1 MRCPVLVLPVLLLP
15 FAGACSKPA
24 DESLSESQR
33 PKVTLA
39 GTLRDEALV
48 EASGLA
54 RSKRVD
60 GVLWVINDG
69 GSAPS
74 LHAIDHSGG
83 SRGRLDL
90 DNADN
95 LDWEDLASF
104 ELDGKPYLLAADIGD
119 NDAKRDH
126 LTLYIVEEPIVMEHI
141 VVEHIVEERIVEKP
155 IVDEPVAAE
164 PVPGRINGNGA
175 QDYAW
180 RIRFRYPGGPR
191 DAESVAVDTA
201 GETVLVLSKRDLP
214 PVLYSVP
221 LRPPVSGADGIVTAT
236 RLGPVTSLPSPDKS
250 DVENAPVTKDWH
262 WQPTALDIWPD
273 GTSAAILTYRAVYV
287 YERATGQSWPAALK
301 AEPRQVV
308 GLGNIPNAEAVAFG
322 DTADTLFVT
331 IENRRPPLIRI
342 DTSGEFP
349 Q

>member
-1 MRCPVLVLPVLLLP
+1 MRCPALVMLVLLLP
-15 FAGACSKPA
+15 FVGACSKPA
-24 DESLSESQR
+24 DESLAESQR
-33 PKVTLA
+33 PKVTMA
-39 GTLRDEALV
+39 GTLRDDALV

-54 RSKRVD
+54 PSKRVD

-74 LHAIDHSGG
+74 LHAVDHGGG
-83 SRGRLDL
+83 SRGRIDVN
-90 DNADN
+90 NADN
-95 LDWEDLASF
+95 RDWEDLASF

-126 LTLYIVEEPIVMEHI
+126 LTLYVVEEPVIGQ
-141 VVEHIVEERIVEKP
+141 P
-155 IVDEPVAAE
+155 A
-164 PVPGRINGNGA
+164 PGGINGTNG

-180 RIRFRYPGGPR
+180 RIRFRYPDGPR
-191 DAESVAVDTA
+191 DAESVAVDAA

-221 LRPPVSGADGIVTAT
+221 LRPPVPGGNGIVTAT
-236 RLGPVTSLPSPDKS
+236 RLGPVTSLPSPDES
-250 DVENAPVTKDWH
+250 DVENAPIAKDWH

-273 GTSAAILTYRAVYV
+273 GATAAILTYRAVYV
-287 YERATGQSWPAALK
+287 YERVDGASWPATLN
-301 AEPRQVV
+301 AEPKHVV

-322 DTADTLFVT
+322 DAADIVFVT

-342 DTSGEFP
+342 DTSGGFP
-349 Q
+349 E

>member
-1 MRCPVLVLPVLLLP
+1 MRCPALVLPVLLLP
-15 FAGACSKPA
+15 FVGACSKPA
-24 DESLSESQR
+24 DETLSESQR

-74 LHAIDHSGG
+74 LHAVDHGGG
-83 SRGRLDL
+83 SRGRLDIN
-90 DNADN
+90 NADN

-104 ELDGKPYLLAADIGD
+104 ELDGKPYLLVADIGD

-141 VVEHIVEERIVEKP
+141 VVERIVEEP
-155 IVDEPVAAE
+155 IVAEPVVAE
-164 PVPGRINGNGA
+164 PVPGRINGNGG

-180 RIRFRYPGGPR
+180 RIRFRYPDGPR
-191 DAESVAVDTA
+191 DAESVAVDAT

-250 DVENAPVTKDWH
+250 DVENAPITKDWH

-287 YERATGQSWPAALK
+287 YERATGQSWPAALN

-308 GLGNIPNAEAVAFG
+308 GLGNIPNAEAVSFG

>member
-1 MRCPVLVLPVLLLP
+1 MRCLIPLLLAVSLLP
-15 FAGACSKPA
+15 AACSRPTA
-24 DESLSESQR
+24 GSLPEGER
-33 PKVTLA
+33 PRITMA
-39 GTLRDEALV
+39 GTLRDEALI

-54 RSKRVD
+54 RSKRMD
-60 GVLWVINDG
+60 GLLWVINDG

-74 LHAIDHSGG
+74 LHAVDHDGG
-83 SRGRLDL
+83 SRGRLDI
-90 DNADN
+90 DNAEN

-126 LTLYIVEEPIVMEHI
+126 LTLYIVEEPVVMEHI
-141 VVEHIVEERIVEKP
+141 VVERVIEAP
-155 IVDEPVAAE
+155 IVDEPVVAE
-164 PVPGRINGNGA
+164 PVPGRINGNGG

-191 DAESVAVDTA
+191 DAESVAVDAA
-201 GETVLVLSKRDLP
+201 GETVLILSKRDLP

-221 LRPPVSGADGIVTAT
+221 LRPPLSGADGIVTAT

-287 YERATGQSWPAALK
+287 YERTDGEPWLATLHG
-301 AEPRQVV
+301 EPRHVV

-342 DTSGEFP
+342 DMSGEFP
-349 Q
+349 E

>member
-1 MRCPVLVLPVLLLP
+1 MCRLTPVLPILLLP
-15 FAGACSKPA
+15 FVGACSNPA
-24 DESLSESQR
+24 DETLSASQR
-33 PKVTLA
+33 PKVTMA
-39 GTLRDEALV
+39 GTLRDEALI

-60 GVLWVINDG
+60 GVLWIINDG
-69 GSAPS
+69 GSASS
-74 LHAIDHSGG
+74 LHAVDHGGG
-83 SRGRLDL
+83 SRGRLDIN
-90 DNADN
+90 NADN

-119 NDAKRDH
+119 NDARRDH
-126 LTLYIVEEPIVMEHI
+126 LTLYVVEEPPLDGDNPGQHG
-141 VVEHIVEERIVEKP
+141 P
-155 IVDEPVAAE
+155 DEQA
-164 PVPGRINGNGA
+164 GYG

-180 RIRFRYPGGPR
+180 RIRFRYPDGPR

-221 LRPPVSGADGIVTAT
+221 LRPPVPGADGIVTAT
-236 RLGPVTSLPSPDKS
+236 RLGPVTSLPSPDES
-250 DVENAPVTKDWH
+250 DVENAPINRDWH

-273 GTSAAILTYRAVYV
+273 GTATAILTYRAVYV
-287 YERATGQSWPAALK
+287 YERTDGESWLAMLNG
-301 AEPRQVV
+301 EPRHVV
-308 GLGNIPNAEAVAFG
+308 GLGNIPNAEAVSFG
-322 DTADTLFVT
+322 DTADTVFVT

-349 Q
+349 E